1 MRKAF
6 DKFKARF
13 EDVASRTPSRRS
25 TTSPPVGTGHLPH
38 GFHVEQD
45 LYRYRKQ
52 RGVNLGELVICT
64 FEQRV

>member
-13 EDVASRTPSRRS
+13 EDVTSRSPSRYS
-25 TTSPPVGTGHLPH
+25 TTSPPIGTSHLPH
-38 GFHVEQD
+38 GFHVERD

-52 RGVNLGELVICT
+52 GGVNLGELVICA